1 MTSEASFPQISLVVK
16 FVFASRTLVCLST
29 YMYII
34 WCTYGLTTNTMPTR
48 IVCAHSHLFLTLH
61 RGNQI
66 TIETESERA
75 RDCTQKFIKDKYT
88 LFISTRATLLQ
99 RYLSAYNNDIVSNEL
114 FFFHSVSTSNGLQQ
128 IPLISLRSPI
138 NVLHFV
144 LVYVYSYIFKS
155 CDSYNI
161 GVWMV

>member
-1 MTSEASFPQISLVVK
+1 MSGSGLGRSPG
-16 FVFASRTLVCLST
+16 SRHWKV
-29 YMYII
+29 
-34 WCTYGLTTNTMPTR
+34 WCWWLPTR

-128 IPLISLRSPI
+128 IPCHSINSSRANLKRLIFTYFCKEVEVQHLFCI
-138 NVLHFV
+138 A
-144 LVYVYSYIFKS
+144 
-155 CDSYNI
+155 
-161 GVWMV
+161 VWRQAWKKEQTI